1 MNASTHKQVTS
12 GDWVE
17 SCVLFVYLSPPYSY
31 HQYLFAFMYL
41 LRALCLGIRK
51 PQKRLCLRWGMGGD
65 RWLEG
70 MMRHLFCIGF
80 LGWGGLWKERK
91 YSKTL
96 FRRLWDSRRKDRCSS
111 CWGCSWTM
119 WKAYHRG
126 GKRTTFLGSARNQAV
141 LRETEVQQL

>member
-1 MNASTHKQVTS
+1 
-12 GDWVE
+12 
-17 SCVLFVYLSPPYSY
+17 
-31 HQYLFAFMYL
+31 
-41 LRALCLGIRK
+41 
-51 PQKRLCLRWGMGGD
+51 MGGD

-111 CWGCSWTM
+111 YWGCSWTM
-119 WKAYHRG
+119 WKAYQRG
-126 GKRTTFLGSARNQAV
+126 GKRTTFPGSARNQAV
-141 LRETEVQQL
+141 LRETEVQQLQKADWAQKKSILTTASFCKVVVRLPSRRIWTTGAVRGSRRGEGECLQLIKSFFQTLKK

>member
-1 MNASTHKQVTS
+1 
-12 GDWVE
+12 
-17 SCVLFVYLSPPYSY
+17 
-31 HQYLFAFMYL
+31 
-41 LRALCLGIRK
+41 
-51 PQKRLCLRWGMGGD
+51 MGGD

-70 MMRHLFCIGF
+70 MMIHLFCIGF

-96 FRRLWDSRRKDRCSS
+96 LRRLWDSRRKDRCSS

-126 GKRTTFLGSARNQAV
+126 GKRTTFPGSARNQAV
-141 LRETEVQQL
+141 LRETEVQQLQKADWAQKKSILTTASFCKVVVRLPSRRIWTAGAVSGSRRGEGECLQLIKSFFQTLKK